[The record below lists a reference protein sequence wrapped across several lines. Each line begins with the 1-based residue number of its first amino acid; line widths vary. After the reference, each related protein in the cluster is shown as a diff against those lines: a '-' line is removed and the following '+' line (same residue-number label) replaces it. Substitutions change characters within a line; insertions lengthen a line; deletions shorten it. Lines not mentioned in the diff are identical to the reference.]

1 MLGAAEPV
9 FFFAQT
15 TISASTASPDSSS
28 SNPEPIQTSPRLDVI
43 PGNVSMVVPVP
54 GAPGTAPATPVPTSG
69 AQELPLTGMSMRDIA
84 VAAGAS
90 GGGAILAS
98 VAAWYVLRLRTRGK
112 VWTFMCSHIQMAG
125 LRSEIDSM
133 LRRNVLSFRKKGALD
148 SGIWPGGSG

>member
-1 MLGAAEPV
+1 
-9 FFFAQT
+9 
-15 TISASTASPDSSS
+15 
-28 SNPEPIQTSPRLDVI
+28 
-43 PGNVSMVVPVP
+43 MVVPVP